1 MQSSN
6 RYLSTTFCFRL
17 YYHLNPICLHSGIC
31 LKHSRIYIEFI
42 SVLWSR
48 SSALPQTRWSSG
60 TNCTGGW
67 YRMQIHEKQKYQHN
81 LEFLLGLCAA
91 IAVTVFAIGLTFIN
105 EWMLIQGKSFGWAF
119 GLAVAGAFVLIVAGI
134 VLLIE
139 MSMEKR
145 ILRDLQNSQA
155 SAALAQEDTTQYK
168 ISFINGRWVNEPI
181 IYPVTAHQ

>member
-1 MQSSN
+1 
-6 RYLSTTFCFRL
+6 
-17 YYHLNPICLHSGIC
+17 
-31 LKHSRIYIEFI
+31 
-42 SVLWSR
+42 
-48 SSALPQTRWSSG
+48 
-60 TNCTGGW
+60 
-67 YRMQIHEKQKYQHN
+67 
-81 LEFLLGLCAA
+81 
-91 IAVTVFAIGLTFIN
+91 VTVFAIGLTFIN

-181 IYPVTAHQ
+181 IYPVKAHQ